1 MSNITRRSQFPGF
14 DVFPSTGLSLL
25 EDTLSRFFN
34 EPVTARPWYPAVDIS
49 EDENALVLSADIPG
63 VKMEDI
69 DIKLEQGT
77 LTLSGSREFKKQE
90 DKGGYHRL
98 ERSYGSFHRAFTLP
112 DTVDTDKVEA
122 AFDNG
127 VLTITLPK
135 KEVAKPKTIKVA
147 VGKHN

>member
-1 MSNITRRSQFPGF
+1 MSIVTRRSQFPGF
-14 DVFPSTGLSLL
+14 EAFPSTGLSLL

-34 EPVTARPWYPAVDIS
+34 EPAAARPWCPAVDIS
-49 EDENALVLSADIPG
+49 EHENALVLSADIPG

-69 DIKLEQGT
+69 EIKLEQGT

-90 DKGGYHRL
+90 EKGGYHRI
-98 ERSYGSFHRAFTLP
+98 ERSYGSFHRAFSLP

-122 AFDNG
+122 SFDNG

-135 KEVAKPKTIKVA
+135 KELAKPRTIKVA

>member
-1 MSNITRRSQFPGF
+1 MSSITRRSQFPAF
-14 DVFPSTGLSLL
+14 DVFPSAGLSLF
-25 EDTLSRFFN
+25 EDTLNRFFS
-34 EPVTARPWYPAVDIS
+34 EPAAARPWSPAVDIS
-49 EDENALVLSADIPG
+49 ENENALLVSADIPG

-69 DIKLEQGT
+69 EIKLEHGT

-90 DKGGYHRL
+90 EKGGYHRI
-98 ERSYGSFHRAFTLP
+98 ERSYGTFQRAFSLP

-135 KEVAKPKTIKVA
+135 KEVAKPRTIKVA

>member
-1 MSNITRRSQFPGF
+1 MSNLTRRSQFPGF
-14 DVFPSTGLSLL
+14 DAFPSTGLSLL
-25 EDTLSRFFN
+25 EDTLSRFFS
-34 EPVTARPWYPAVDIS
+34 EPTAARPWCPAVDIS
-49 EDENALVLSADIPG
+49 ENENALVLSADIPG

-90 DKGGYHRL
+90 EKGGYHRL
-98 ERSYGSFHRAFTLP
+98 ERSYGSFHRAFSLP

-122 AFDNG
+122 SFDNG

-135 KEVAKPKTIKVA
+135 KELAKPRTIKVA
-147 VGKHN
+147 VGKNN